1 MKTIEIVGGDYVGKW
16 EWERPACRGV
26 VLREGR
32 LLLSYEVV
40 SGLWM
45 LPGGGREAGEE
56 ESACCVREVAEETGY
71 LIRPSECVLQID
83 EYHRNWRMVNKY
95 FFGTVIGQ
103 GERNLTEREA
113 QAKMEPRW
121 RTPEDMLAV
130 FSRYPDYEE
139 TDRLRWM
146 LYQRDFLAL
155 RALFG
160 E

>member
-1 MKTIEIVGGDYVGKW
+1 
-16 EWERPACRGV
+16 
-26 VLREGR
+26 
-32 LLLSYEVV
+32 
-40 SGLWM
+40 
-45 LPGGGREAGEE
+45 
-56 ESACCVREVAEETGY
+56 
-71 LIRPSECVLQID
+71 
-83 EYHRNWRMVNKY
+83 MVNKY